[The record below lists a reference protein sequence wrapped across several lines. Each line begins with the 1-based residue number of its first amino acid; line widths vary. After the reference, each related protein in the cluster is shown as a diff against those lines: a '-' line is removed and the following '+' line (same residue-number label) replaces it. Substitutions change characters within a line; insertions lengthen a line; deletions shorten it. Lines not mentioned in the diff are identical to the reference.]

1 MRLSYA
7 NVMSTA
13 AVFIALGGTGY
24 AAATLQRNSVGSAQ
38 LKRGAVAESDVR
50 TGAITSRA
58 VRNGSLR
65 ASDFPV
71 GELPRGAAGP
81 TGPVGSVGPAG
92 PQGGPGPQGPVGPQ
106 GIPGP
111 VGPSAVVASGR
122 VAQNGALS
130 RSTGSPTVDRVSVGQ
145 YCIGI
150 PGRSRDTSSIVV
162 TVDQDFSGMQY
173 GATDLEAGAFTG
185 VGSRLPWA
193 MVEVLGG
200 AGDGLC
206 PADHF
211 KVTTGRRDVDANMDG
226 IETLAADV
234 AFFFLVP

>member
-24 AAATLQRNSVGSAQ
+24 AAATLQRNSVGTVQ
-38 LKRGAVAESDVR
+38 LKKGAVAESDVR

-65 ASDFPV
+65 AADFPA
-71 GELPRGAAGP
+71 GELPRGA
-81 TGPVGSVGPAG
+81 TGPAGIPGPAG
-92 PQGGPGPQGPVGPQ
+92 PGGPQGGAGPQGP
-106 GIPGP
+106 PGP
-111 VGPSAVVASGR
+111 VPVVASGR
-122 VAQNGALS
+122 VSQNGGLS
-130 RSTGSPTVDRVSVGQ
+130 RSTGSPTVDRVGAGQ
-145 YCIGI
+145 YCIGV
-150 PGRSRDTSSIVV
+150 PGRSRDTSAIVV

-173 GATDLEAGAFTG
+173 GTTDLEAGAFTG

-193 MVEVLGG
+193 MAEVLGG
-200 AGDGLC
+200 AGAGAC
-206 PADHF
+206 PTDHF

-226 IETLAADV
+226 IGTLAADV